1 MMTANDQILRTEKY
15 RLLCSLAE
23 TTVEEDEADVLVRND
38 RFGVNRE
45 TQVAAKHEFR
55 V

>member
-1 MMTANDQILRTEKY
+1 MTANDKILHTEKY
-15 RLLCSLAE
+15 RLLCFLAE